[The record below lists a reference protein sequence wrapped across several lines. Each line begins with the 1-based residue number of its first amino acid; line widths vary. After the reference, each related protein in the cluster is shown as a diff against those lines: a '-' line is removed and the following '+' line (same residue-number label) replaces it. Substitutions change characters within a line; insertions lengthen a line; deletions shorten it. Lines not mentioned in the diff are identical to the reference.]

1 MAQQSWEG
9 LVTDSLVKTKVD
21 IIPDE
26 DNGERLLETYQLAK
40 RKSSSKWLKEQVTK
54 DGKKKLKLYLEDRV
68 DLKARFLFNEL
79 AFQIKFLRSK
89 NPQRTSI
96 DDLIELNNMFDPE
109 GEAYGRIYNKLLKE
123 IILFIKHWDIVQ
135 NHTREDYKVR
145 KTWGGVK

>member
-1 MAQQSWEG
+1 M
-9 LVTDSLVKTKVD
+9 TDTLVKKKVD

-26 DNGERLLETYQLAK
+26 DNGQRLLETYQLAK
-40 RKSSSKWLKEQVTK
+40 RKRSSKWLKEQVTK
-54 DGKKKLKLYLEDRV
+54 ESKKKLKLYLEDRL
-68 DLKARFLFNEL
+68 DLKARLLFNEL
-79 AFQIKFLRSK
+79 AFQVKFLRSK

-96 DDLIELNNMFDPE
+96 DDLIELNKMFHPE
-109 GEAYGRIYNKLLKE
+109 DEAYGRIYNKLLKE